1 MAPLPITKLWA
12 AMASE
17 ATGQGARVDRVEMVA
32 TAAMAEAE
40 ASDGALAVQ
49 ADLVAA
55 AIRRELELVDLASVA
70 MLWVEEYSGR
80 MI

>member
-1 MAPLPITKLWA
+1 
-12 AMASE
+12 
-17 ATGQGARVDRVEMVA
+17 MVA